1 MRRTRVVIASVA
13 LGLALTTGV
22 AGAASAYQQVLQ
34 VYEREGSVP
43 PCQFTAAQLQSAL
56 GGVDTYGA
64 QYFADF
70 TQAVQSALTSRAGG
84 ACSAAT
90 SVGQRSAGAAGS
102 SGRPVPPPPA
112 GPLTAATSAGLPLPL
127 ALLGG
132 LALAGTLALA
142 AGASVARIRRRR
154 AQRVTGAPRL

>member
-1 MRRTRVVIASVA
+1 MRRTWVVIASVA

-22 AGAASAYQQVLQ
+22 AGAASDYQQVLQ

-43 PCQFTAAQLQSAL
+43 PCQFTPAQLQSAL

-70 TQAVQSALTSRAGG
+70 TQAVQAALTSQAGG
-84 ACSAAT
+84 ACAVVT
-90 SVGQRSAGAAGS
+90 STGRRGAGPAGG
-102 SGRPVPPPPA
+102 SGRSVPPPPA
-112 GPLTAATSAGLPLPL
+112 VALTAASSAGLPLPL
-127 ALLGG
+127 KLLGG
-132 LALAGTLALA
+132 LTLAGALALGG
-142 AGASVARIRRRR
+142 GATVARLRRRR